1 VSCCNFRWHAVAA
14 GCSHW
19 QRAARVT
26 WRWCFRGS
34 GYDWMLYREMSRCQ
48 PVRRRHTLSFRT
60 TRTQQSFIASLLDFE
75 VCCLQY
81 KTTGKSTWVG
91 QLRACGVQ
99 AQVGLHLRNVQCQ
112 LRATLSREV
121 FVSGCL
127 LLLRRYDFSYRTMLY
142 IARTMLLQDVRPS
155 GGVECKGI
163 WKNHDFR
170 PISRFI
176 S

>member
-1 VSCCNFRWHAVAA
+1 MQWRQDAA
-14 GCSHW
+14 
-19 QRAARVT
+19 T
-26 WRWCFRGS
+26 GS
-34 GYDWMLYREMSRCQ
+34 GPLESRDDDVSEAAAMIGCYT
-48 PVRRRHTLSFRT
+48 VRCLAASLSRRHTLSFRT